1 MDWMSRHPR
10 DINTWS
16 KEEKGKHGVDDGEE
30 IRLNRLLAV
39 QKLDR
44 TLSRAGITGG
54 DRCSEQEIAEVGAK
68 DLAYSTVLALVREGK
83 NNKVKLRGSM
93 DR

>member
-30 IRLNRLLAV
+30 IRLLTV

-68 DLAYSTVLALVREGK
+68 DLVYSTVLA
-83 NNKVKLRGSM
+83 
-93 DR
+93 

>member
-1 MDWMSRHPR
+1 MDWMSRHPE
-10 DINTWS
+10 DINMLS

-30 IRLNRLLAV
+30 IRLLAV

-54 DRCSEQEIAEVGAK
+54 DRWSE
-68 DLAYSTVLALVREGK
+68 
-83 NNKVKLRGSM
+83 
-93 DR
+93 

>member
-1 MDWMSRHPR
+1 MDWMSRHPE

-16 KEEKGKHGVDDGEE
+16 KEEKGKHGVDDGEK

-54 DRCSEQEIAEVGAK
+54 D
-68 DLAYSTVLALVREGK
+68 
-83 NNKVKLRGSM
+83 
-93 DR
+93 